1 MSISLP
7 HGLDKHGQS
16 NGPDIFARK
25 LERIVAHTGSGLDAL
40 RNFRRAAHSQF
51 HRRDPGAGYRNR
63 QQGAIRR
70 GMQIERPRGLVCAT
84 IAVVLGVIVRTKS
97 RGFRNVSRRGR
108 MPRFLYSP
116 HAPLDPALVLLAQFG
131 FADLKD
137 LARPNSEFA
146 NSSRPAFSA
155 KLGSR
160 GKIQLRW
167 YQGRM
172 ASRCN
177 QRQSVLP
184 LELMEATKPD

>member
-1 MSISLP
+1 
-7 HGLDKHGQS
+7 
-16 NGPDIFARK
+16 
-25 LERIVAHTGSGLDAL
+25 
-40 RNFRRAAHSQF
+40 
-51 HRRDPGAGYRNR
+51 
-63 QQGAIRR
+63 
-70 GMQIERPRGLVCAT
+70 MQIERPRGLVCAT